1 MEKTEKLAQA
11 IKETLWLIE
20 KDLDPFIR
28 GDVMSYSGYLEE
40 NTGDL
45 CLLVAKLINEIQGE

>member
-1 MEKTEKLAQA
+1 MERKEKLAQA

-20 KDLDPFIR
+20 KDLDPYIR
-28 GDVMSYSGYLEE
+28 GDAMNYSGYLEE

-45 CLLVAKLINEIQGE
+45 CVLMAKLIDEIQGE